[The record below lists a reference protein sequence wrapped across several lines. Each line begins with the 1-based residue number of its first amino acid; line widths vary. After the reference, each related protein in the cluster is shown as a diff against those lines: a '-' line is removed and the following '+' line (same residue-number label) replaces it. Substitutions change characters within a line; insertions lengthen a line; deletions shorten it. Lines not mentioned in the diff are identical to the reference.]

1 MKKLFSEF
9 KQFAVQGDAIDL
21 AVGVIIGAGFKA
33 IVDSIVKDLF
43 TPIISLITTML
54 SLRQNFRFNVKEAW
68 LTVNSSVSDFLSA
81 VINFLIVAV
90 CIFFIVRVI
99 NKIHKKEAK
108 PQEPAPTRSELLLA
122 EIRDLL
128 IQEKNASIHTEEL
141 NKE

>member
-9 KQFAVQGDAIDL
+9 KQFAIQGDAIDL
-21 AVGVIIGAGFKA
+21 AVGVIIGAGFKT

-54 SLRQNFRFNVKEAW
+54 MQRQNFRFNTELAW
-68 LTVNSSVSDFLSA
+68 TKVNTSISDFLSS
-81 VINFLIVAV
+81 VVNFLIVAV

-99 NKIHKKEAK
+99 NKLHKKEAK
-108 PQEPAPTRSELLLA
+108 PKEPAPTNSELLLA

-128 IQEKNASIHTEEL
+128 IQQKKDEK
-141 NKE
+141 